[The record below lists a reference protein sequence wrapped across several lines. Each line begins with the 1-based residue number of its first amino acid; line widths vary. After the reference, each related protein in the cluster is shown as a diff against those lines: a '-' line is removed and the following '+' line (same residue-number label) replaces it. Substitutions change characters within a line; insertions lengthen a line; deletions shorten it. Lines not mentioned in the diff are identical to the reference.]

1 MSWIRVCAHFHRF
14 VEYLW
19 RVGWRAHNFLVMF
32 ASLQWL
38 QWLHPKLEQPA
49 FCPNLDPCS
58 YQNETEGHELKFYL
72 YHSDVH
78 LVLQDVITSTIWVWF
93 CRKEFLPS
101 RFTISHGRLFGQ
113 ILLPVIKWGLNPCY
127 FLQPPEEE
135 EEEDNEEE
143 EEGHNPGYFLQPPA
157 PRPPHLIS
165 LEAFRSQSFEMEAG
179 EGGCFVRNICWSL
192 LILWYYEKLFP
203 NIYAVCQLSKKQIT
217 INIEFMYARL
227 ESVWCILNGLTLG

>member
-1 MSWIRVCAHFHRF
+1 MPWIRVCAHFHRF

-19 RVGWRAHNFLVMF
+19 RVGWLAHNFLVMF

-58 YQNETEGHELKFYL
+58 YQNETEGHELKFHL

-93 CRKEFLPS
+93 WRKEFLPS

-127 FLQPPEEE
+127 FLQPP
-135 EEEDNEEE
+135 
-143 EEGHNPGYFLQPPA
+143 A
-157 PRPPHLIS
+157 RRPPHLILFGS
-165 LEAFRSQSFEMEAG
+165 FQKPKFRNWG
-179 EGGCFVRNICWSL
+179 WWGCFVRNICWSL

>member
-1 MSWIRVCAHFHRF
+1 
-14 VEYLW
+14 
-19 RVGWRAHNFLVMF
+19 MF
-32 ASLQWL
+32 ASL

-72 YHSDVH
+72 YQSEFH

-135 EEEDNEEE
+135 EEDNEEE

-157 PRPPHLIS
+157 RRPPHLILFGS
-165 LEAFRSQSFEMEAG
+165 FQKPKFRNRGCWE
-179 EGGCFVRNICWSL
+179 CFVRIICWSL

-217 INIEFMYARL
+217 INIEFMYARF
-227 ESVWCILNGLTLG
+227 ESVGVF